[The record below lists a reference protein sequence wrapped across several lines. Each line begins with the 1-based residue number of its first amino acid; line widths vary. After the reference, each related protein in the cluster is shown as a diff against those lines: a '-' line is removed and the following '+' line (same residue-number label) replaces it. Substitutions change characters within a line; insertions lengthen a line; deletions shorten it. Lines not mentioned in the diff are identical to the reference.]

1 MTTQRLR
8 DFLSASHQAVLA
20 TYHADGRI
28 QQSPVTVGIDAE
40 GKPIISSRETA
51 VKVKNLLRD
60 PRASL
65 VVLTE
70 RFYGDWLLVEGE
82 AEVVHLPEAME
93 GLVTYYRDISGEH
106 PDWDD
111 YRSAMVRDQR
121 VLIRITPSK
130 VGPTIHG

>member
-1 MTTQRLR
+1 MTQRLQE
-8 DFLSASHQAVLA
+8 FLSTHHQAVLA

-40 GKPIISSRETA
+40 GTPIISSRETA
-51 VKVKNLLRD
+51 VKVRNLLRD

-82 AEVVHLPEAME
+82 AEIVHLPEAME
-93 GLVTYYRDISGEH
+93 GLVSYYRDISGEH

-111 YRSAMVRDQR
+111 YRAAMVRDQR
-121 VLIRITPSK
+121 VLIRIRPSK
-130 VGPTIHG
+130 IGPTVHG